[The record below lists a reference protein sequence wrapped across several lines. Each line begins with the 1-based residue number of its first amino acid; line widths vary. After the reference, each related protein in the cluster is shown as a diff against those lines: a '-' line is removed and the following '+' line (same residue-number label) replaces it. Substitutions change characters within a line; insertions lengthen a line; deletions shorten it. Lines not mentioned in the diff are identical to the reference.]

1 MRNPTAFSSD
11 HPTPPMSSL
20 VDIAF
25 LLLIFFIVT
34 TTILKRETDLDL
46 KIPPRGSAAP
56 IAELPVTVNVDEL
69 GSIMVGS
76 GRHLEL
82 VEPAGTGLLNGE
94 LRKRLQFAVAGAA
107 PDELPVILDVSDE
120 AAQQRVIAVLD
131 TLAGLGI
138 RQVNLIER

>member
-1 MRNPTAFSSD
+1 MA
-11 HPTPPMSSL
+11 SL

-46 KIPPRGSAAP
+46 KLPGPGETAP
-56 IAELPVTVNVDEL
+56 MEELPVTVNIDEL
-69 GSIMVGS
+69 GSILVGS

-82 VEPAGTGLLNGE
+82 VEPAGTGLLNGG
-94 LRKRLQFAVAGAA
+94 LRKRLQFAIAGAG
-107 PDELPVILDVSDE
+107 PDELPVILDVSGE
-120 AAQQRVIAVLD
+120 ASQQRVIAVLD

-138 RQVNLIER
+138 RQVNLIDR